1 MNWHISNTWIFT
13 IGFIAQG
20 LFSARLIVQWIKSEK
35 AGKVLSPTLFWQ
47 LSLIASFM
55 LIAYGVLR
63 NDIVI
68 IGGQLISYFIY
79 IRNLRFKKAWRYLPM
94 WFRVSVLASPVLA
107 LCYLLLNKQFHFHSL
122 LNNPEIS
129 VPLMVWGSAGQI
141 IFTFR
146 FVYQWLYSEK
156 QKKSVLPPG
165 FWIISLIGSLMI
177 IAYGIFRFD
186 PVLIV
191 GQLFGTIIYSRNLFI
206 HDKAASKKLSLTHDS
221 Q

>member
-1 MNWHISNTWIFT
+1 MNNTWIFT

-20 LFSARLIVQWIKSEK
+20 LFSARLIVQWIRSEK
-35 AGKVLSPTLFWQ
+35 AGKVLSPTLFWL

-55 LIAYGVLR
+55 LIIYGVLR

-79 IRNLRFKKAWRYLPM
+79 IRNLRFKNAWRRLPV
-94 WFRVSVLASPVLA
+94 WFRVSTLASPAIA
-107 LCYLLLNKQFHFHSL
+107 LCYLLLNKQFHFHAL

-129 VPLMVWGSAGQI
+129 FPLMVWGSAGQI

-146 FVYQWLYSEK
+146 FVYQWLHSEK
-156 QKKSVLPPG
+156 MKKSVLPPG

-177 IAYGIFRFD
+177 ITYAIFRLD
-186 PVLIV
+186 PVLIA
-191 GQLFGTIIYSRNLFI
+191 GQLFGAIIYSRNLYI
-206 HDKAASKKLSLTHDS
+206 HYRSAPRKTQAYS
-221 Q
+221 